1 MGTQRCIFASSLRLL
16 FARAER
22 VSESFFSENT
32 RTENNNNNNRQT
44 DSKRMGGGG
53 GQGGKFLAH
62 FGRAVLASL
71 FLFSGMHKYH
81 ALVRA
86 NSTSDFHVLEHSIA
100 PRFAETR
107 AALSASLAK
116 TTQHLKRVYSEKE
129 IMEHLLALDD
139 ATIAMCGTI
148 VEILGS
154 VLLMLNFTLGSKLLM
169 AFVSCVTPIM
179 HPFWRREEFSASR
192 EIETIMFWKNVALF
206 GALAMHVGMS
216 KEEAKEEKEKE
227 E

>member
-1 MGTQRCIFASSLRLL
+1 MQSQWGNSEMHFRISSLRL

-22 VSESFFSENT
+22 VS
-32 RTENNNNNNRQT
+32 RTTTTT
-44 DSKRMGGGG
+44 DSSKRMGGGG
-53 GQGGKFLAH
+53 KGGGKFLAH
-62 FGRAVLASL
+62 FGRALLASL

-81 ALVRA
+81 ALARA
-86 NSTSDFHVLEHSIA
+86 NSMSDFHLLEHSIA

-116 TTQHLKRVYSEKE
+116 TYYLKSVSSEKE

-192 EIETIMFWKNVALF
+192 EIETIMFWKNAALF

>member
-1 MGTQRCIFASSLRLL
+1 
-16 FARAER
+16 
-22 VSESFFSENT
+22 
-32 RTENNNNNNRQT
+32 
-44 DSKRMGGGG
+44 MGGGG

-71 FLFSGMHKYH
+71 FLVSGMHKYH

-116 TTQHLKRVYSEKE
+116 THYLKRVYSEKE

-139 ATIAMCGTI
+139 ATIATVGTI

-169 AFVSCVTPIM
+169 VFVSCVTPVM

>member
-1 MGTQRCIFASSLRLL
+1 
-16 FARAER
+16 
-22 VSESFFSENT
+22 
-32 RTENNNNNNRQT
+32 
-44 DSKRMGGGG
+44 MGGGKG
-53 GQGGKFLAH
+53 GGKFLAH
-62 FGRAVLASL
+62 FGRALLASL

-86 NSTSDFHVLEHSIA
+86 NSMSDFHLLEHSIA

-116 TTQHLKRVYSEKE
+116 TYYLKRVYHSEKE

-148 VEILGS
+148 VEVLGS

-192 EIETIMFWKNVALF
+192 EIETIMFWKNAALF

>member
-1 MGTQRCIFASSLRLL
+1 MGKQRCVFASSLRL

-32 RTENNNNNNRQT
+32 HTENNNNDRQT

-53 GQGGKFLAH
+53 KGGKFLAH

-86 NSTSDFHVLEHSIA
+86 NSMSDFHLLEHSIA

-116 TTQHLKRVYSEKE
+116 TQYLKSVYSEKE

-139 ATIAMCGTI
+139 ATIAMVGTI

-169 AFVSCVTPIM
+169 VFVSCVTPIM

>member
-1 MGTQRCIFASSLRLL
+1 MQSQWGNSDAFSHLHCSSS
-16 FARAER
+16 RAER
-22 VSESFFSENT
+22 VSESFSSENT
-32 RTENNNNNNRQT
+32 HTENNNNNSRQ
-44 DSKRMGGGG
+44 SKRMGGGG
-53 GQGGKFLAH
+53 KGGKFLAH
-62 FGRAVLASL
+62 FGRALLASL

-81 ALVRA
+81 ALTRA
-86 NSTSDFHVLEHSIA
+86 NSMSDFHLLEHSIA

-116 TTQHLKRVYSEKE
+116 TQYLKRVSSEKE

-148 VEILGS
+148 VEVLGS

-192 EIETIMFWKNVALF
+192 EIETIMFWKNAALF

>member
-1 MGTQRCIFASSLRLL
+1 MGKRRCIFASLHCASS
-16 FARAER
+16 RAER
-22 VSESFFSENT
+22 VSESFSSENT
-32 RTENNNNNNRQT
+32 HTENNK
-44 DSKRMGGGG
+44 SKMGGKG
-53 GQGGKFLAH
+53 GGKFLAH
-62 FGRAVLASL
+62 FGRALLASL

-81 ALVRA
+81 ALTRA
-86 NSTSDFHVLEHSIA
+86 NSTSDFHLLEHSIA

-116 TTQHLKRVYSEKE
+116 TYYLKRVSYSEKE
-129 IMEHLLALDD
+129 IMEHLLVIDD

>member
-1 MGTQRCIFASSLRLL
+1 MHFRISSLRLL
-16 FARAER
+16 ALRAER
-22 VSESFFSENT
+22 VSESFSSENT
-32 RTENNNNNNRQT
+32 HTENNK
-44 DSKRMGGGG
+44 SKIMGGG
-53 GQGGKFLAH
+53 GGKFLAH
-62 FGRAVLASL
+62 FGRALLASL

-86 NSTSDFHVLEHSIA
+86 NSTSDFHLLEHSIA

-116 TTQHLKRVYSEKE
+116 TYYLKRVYSSEKE
-129 IMEHLLALDD
+129 IMEHLLVIDD

>member
-1 MGTQRCIFASSLRLL
+1 
-16 FARAER
+16 
-22 VSESFFSENT
+22 
-32 RTENNNNNNRQT
+32 
-44 DSKRMGGGG
+44 MGGGG
-53 GQGGKFLAH
+53 KGGGKFLAH
-62 FGRAVLASL
+62 FGRALLASL

-81 ALVRA
+81 ALARA
-86 NSTSDFHVLEHSIA
+86 NSTSDFHLLEHSIA

-116 TTQHLKRVYSEKE
+116 TYYLKSVSSEKE

-139 ATIAMCGTI
+139 ATIATVGTI

-169 AFVSCVTPIM
+169 VFVSCVTPVM

>member
-1 MGTQRCIFASSLRLL
+1 
-16 FARAER
+16 
-22 VSESFFSENT
+22 
-32 RTENNNNNNRQT
+32 
-44 DSKRMGGGG
+44 MGGGG
-53 GQGGKFLAH
+53 GKPLAH
-62 FGRAVLASL
+62 LGRVLLASL

-81 ALVRA
+81 ALVSS
-86 NSTSDFHVLEHSIA
+86 NSISDFHVLEHSIA

-107 AALSASLAK
+107 TAMSASLA
-116 TTQHLKRVYSEKE
+116 THFSSLSEKE
-129 IMEHLLALDD
+129 ITEQLLLVDD
-139 ATIAMCGTI
+139 ATIATCGTI

-154 VLLMLNFTLGSKLLM
+154 VLLTLNFTLGSKLLM
-169 AFVSCVTPIM
+169 VFVSCVTPIM

>member
-1 MGTQRCIFASSLRLL
+1 MLL
-16 FARAER
+16 ARARTES

-32 RTENNNNNNRQT
+32 TKNNNNNNN
-44 DSKRMGGGG
+44 SKMGGGG
-53 GQGGKFLAH
+53 SGGKFLAH
-62 FGRAVLASL
+62 LGRALLASL
-71 FLFSGMHKYH
+71 FLFSGINKYH

-86 NSTSDFHVLEHSIA
+86 NSISDFHLLEHSIA

-107 AALSASLAK
+107 TALSASLA
-116 TTQHLKRVYSEKE
+116 THLRHVVSEKE
-129 IMEHLLALDD
+129 IMEQLLLVDD

-148 VEILGS
+148 IELLGS
-154 VLLMLNFTLGSKLLM
+154 ALLMLNFTLGSKLLM
-169 AFVSCVTPIM
+169 VFVSCVTPIM
-179 HPFWRREEFSASR
+179 HPFWRREELSASR

-206 GALAMHVGMS
+206 GALVMHVGMT

>member
-1 MGTQRCIFASSLRLL
+1 
-16 FARAER
+16 
-22 VSESFFSENT
+22 
-32 RTENNNNNNRQT
+32 
-44 DSKRMGGGG
+44 
-53 GQGGKFLAH
+53 
-62 FGRAVLASL
+62 
-71 FLFSGMHKYH
+71 MHKYH
-81 ALVRA
+81 ALTRA
-86 NSTSDFHVLEHSIA
+86 NSMSDFHLLEHSIA

-116 TTQHLKRVYSEKE
+116 TQYLKRVYSEKE

-139 ATIAMCGTI
+139 ATIAMVGTI
-148 VEILGS
+148 VEVLGS

-169 AFVSCVTPIM
+169 VFVSCVTPIM

>member
-1 MGTQRCIFASSLRLL
+1 MGKTQLLFASSLLL
-16 FARAER
+16 ARARTES

-32 RTENNNNNNRQT
+32 TKNNNNN
-44 DSKRMGGGG
+44 SKMGGGG
-53 GQGGKFLAH
+53 SGGRFLAH
-62 FGRAVLASL
+62 LGRALLASL
-71 FLFSGMHKYH
+71 FLFSGINKYH

-86 NSTSDFHVLEHSIA
+86 NSISDFHLLEHSIA

-107 AALSASLAK
+107 TALSASLA
-116 TTQHLKRVYSEKE
+116 THLRHVVSEKE
-129 IMEHLLALDD
+129 IMEQLLLVDD

-148 VEILGS
+148 IELLGS
-154 VLLMLNFTLGSKLLM
+154 ALLMLNFTLGSKLLM
-169 AFVSCVTPIM
+169 VFVSCVTPIM
-179 HPFWRREEFSASR
+179 HPFWRREELSASR

-206 GALAMHVGMS
+206 GALVMHVGMS

>member
-1 MGTQRCIFASSLRLL
+1 MGKTQLLFASSLLL
-16 FARAER
+16 ARARTES

-32 RTENNNNNNRQT
+32 TKNNNNN
-44 DSKRMGGGG
+44 SKMGGGG
-53 GQGGKFLAH
+53 SGGKFLAH
-62 FGRAVLASL
+62 FGRALLASL
-71 FLFSGMHKYH
+71 FLFSGINKYH

-86 NSTSDFHVLEHSIA
+86 NSISDFHLLEHSIA

-107 AALSASLAK
+107 TVLSASLA
-116 TTQHLKRVYSEKE
+116 THLRHVVSEKE
-129 IMEHLLALDD
+129 IMEQLLLVDD

-148 VEILGS
+148 IELLGS
-154 VLLMLNFTLGSKLLM
+154 ALLMLNFTLGSKLLM
-169 AFVSCVTPIM
+169 VFVSCVTPIM
-179 HPFWRREEFSASR
+179 HPFWRREELSASR

-206 GALAMHVGMS
+206 GALVMHVGMT

>member
-1 MGTQRCIFASSLRLL
+1 MGKTQLLFASSLLL
-16 FARAER
+16 ARARTES

-32 RTENNNNNNRQT
+32 TKNNNNN
-44 DSKRMGGGG
+44 SKMGGGG
-53 GQGGKFLAH
+53 SGGKFLAH
-62 FGRAVLASL
+62 FGRALLASL
-71 FLFSGMHKYH
+71 FLFSGINKYH

-86 NSTSDFHVLEHSIA
+86 NSISDFHLLEHSIA

-107 AALSASLAK
+107 TALSASLA
-116 TTQHLKRVYSEKE
+116 THLRHVVSEKE
-129 IMEHLLALDD
+129 IMEQLLLVDD

-148 VEILGS
+148 IELLGS
-154 VLLMLNFTLGSKLLM
+154 ALLMLNFTLGSKLLM
-169 AFVSCVTPIM
+169 VFVSCVTPIM
-179 HPFWRREEFSASR
+179 HPFWRREELSASR

-206 GALAMHVGMS
+206 GALVMHVGMS

>member
-1 MGTQRCIFASSLRLL
+1 
-16 FARAER
+16 
-22 VSESFFSENT
+22 
-32 RTENNNNNNRQT
+32 
-44 DSKRMGGGG
+44 
-53 GQGGKFLAH
+53 
-62 FGRAVLASL
+62 
-71 FLFSGMHKYH
+71 MHKYH

-86 NSTSDFHVLEHSIA
+86 NSTSDFHLLEHSIA

-107 AALSASLAK
+107 AALSSALAK
-116 TTQHLKRVYSEKE
+116 TYYLKRVYHSEKE
-129 IMEHLLALDD
+129 IMEHLLVIDD

>member
-1 MGTQRCIFASSLRLL
+1 MGKTQLLFASSLLL
-16 FARAER
+16 ARARTES

-32 RTENNNNNNRQT
+32 TKNNNNN
-44 DSKRMGGGG
+44 SKMGGGG
-53 GQGGKFLAH
+53 SGGRFLAH
-62 FGRAVLASL
+62 LGRALLASL
-71 FLFSGMHKYH
+71 FLFSGINKYH

-86 NSTSDFHVLEHSIA
+86 NSISDFHLLEHSIA

-107 AALSASLAK
+107 TVLSASLA
-116 TTQHLKRVYSEKE
+116 THLRHVVSEKE
-129 IMEHLLALDD
+129 IMEQLLLVDD

-148 VEILGS
+148 IELLGS
-154 VLLMLNFTLGSKLLM
+154 ALLMLNFTLGSKLLM
-169 AFVSCVTPIM
+169 VFVSCVTPIM
-179 HPFWRREEFSASR
+179 HPFWRREELSASR

-206 GALAMHVGMS
+206 GALVMHVGMT

>member
-1 MGTQRCIFASSLRLL
+1 MGKTQLLFASSLLL
-16 FARAER
+16 ARARTES

-32 RTENNNNNNRQT
+32 TKNNNNNNN
-44 DSKRMGGGG
+44 SKMGGGG
-53 GQGGKFLAH
+53 SGGKFLAH
-62 FGRAVLASL
+62 FGRALLASL
-71 FLFSGMHKYH
+71 FLFSGINKYH

-86 NSTSDFHVLEHSIA
+86 NSISDFHLLEHSIA

-107 AALSASLAK
+107 TVLSASLA
-116 TTQHLKRVYSEKE
+116 THLRHVVSEKE
-129 IMEHLLALDD
+129 IMEQLLLVDD

-148 VEILGS
+148 IELLGS
-154 VLLMLNFTLGSKLLM
+154 ALLMLNFTLGSKLLM
-169 AFVSCVTPIM
+169 VFVSCVTPIM
-179 HPFWRREEFSASR
+179 HPFWRREELSASR

-206 GALAMHVGMS
+206 GALVMHVGMT

>member
-1 MGTQRCIFASSLRLL
+1 MQSQWGNSDAFSHLHCSSS
-16 FARAER
+16 RAER
-22 VSESFFSENT
+22 VSESFSSENT
-32 RTENNNNNNRQT
+32 HTENNK
-44 DSKRMGGGG
+44 SKMGGGKG
-53 GQGGKFLAH
+53 GGKFLAH
-62 FGRAVLASL
+62 FGRALLASL

-86 NSTSDFHVLEHSIA
+86 NSMSDFHLLEHSIA

-116 TTQHLKRVYSEKE
+116 TQYLKRVSSEKE

-139 ATIAMCGTI
+139 ATIAMVGTI

-192 EIETIMFWKNVALF
+192 EIETIMFWKNAALF

>member
-1 MGTQRCIFASSLRLL
+1 MGKTQLLFASSLLL
-16 FARAER
+16 ARARTES

-32 RTENNNNNNRQT
+32 TKNTTTKNNN
-44 DSKRMGGGG
+44 SKMGGGG
-53 GQGGKFLAH
+53 SGGKFLAH
-62 FGRAVLASL
+62 LGRALLASL
-71 FLFSGMHKYH
+71 FLFSGINKYH

-86 NSTSDFHVLEHSIA
+86 NSISDFHLLEHSIA

-107 AALSASLAK
+107 TVLSASLA
-116 TTQHLKRVYSEKE
+116 THLRHVVSEKE
-129 IMEHLLALDD
+129 IMEQLLLVDD

-148 VEILGS
+148 IELLGS
-154 VLLMLNFTLGSKLLM
+154 ALLMLNFTLGSKLLM
-169 AFVSCVTPIM
+169 VFVSCVTPIM
-179 HPFWRREEFSASR
+179 HPFWRREELSASR

-206 GALAMHVGMS
+206 GALVMHVGMT